1 MASLEQ
7 QCLDGL
13 LTVAKE
19 GVALVLAD
27 LHRTTSKRPE
37 VVVAPS
43 AGRTGRRGPAQVRNA
58 RTRFQKSSLFA
69 SS

>member
-1 MASLEQ
+1 MANSWPLQNGQSGAMASLEQ

-37 VVVAPS
+37 VVAAPS
-43 AGRTGRRGPAQVRNA
+43 AGRTVFEA
-58 RTRFQKSSLFA
+58 RLR
-69 SS
+69 